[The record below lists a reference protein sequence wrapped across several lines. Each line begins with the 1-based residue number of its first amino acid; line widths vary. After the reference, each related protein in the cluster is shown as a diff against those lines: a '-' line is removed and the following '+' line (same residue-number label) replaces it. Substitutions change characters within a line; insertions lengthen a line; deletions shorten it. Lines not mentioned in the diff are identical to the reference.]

1 MEILVLLAIIVGFSS
16 VQGDNEV
23 YVTTG
28 DQIKKFNKD
37 KVKTTIIYKQ
47 PQRKIIGLG
56 ADLDGK
62 FLFWSDVSS
71 GHSGIYRSDL
81 DGRNVT
87 TIVRDVGKVQSI
99 SADWVSNHIYWTD
112 SQRKTVEIANY
123 DGSGRRILVSTDL
136 QQPQAVIVDPVFGFI
151 FWYDQKLNKIERSL
165 LDGSHR
171 RIIVRSR
178 KHHPNQFA
186 ISHAFRQLYWTDAK
200 DNSLYSC
207 DLSGKK
213 LRKQRDLKS
222 ITSGNPAY
230 GLTVIGNTA
239 LVSSGGD
246 TGIYAMLIETNLPFW
261 YKEAT
266 NLGHHELYSIV
277 SPDVSTQPMNY
288 HPCSSLDKGGCA
300 ELCLPTEGT
309 SYRCTC
315 SIFGG
320 KVIAKDGKTCEVPD
334 EILLFAQQGT
344 GEIAFLS
351 TDKKSFPDYTLVAT
365 STQPAAVAYDPVS
378 MMVYWSDLKDK
389 CVYRA
394 PLNGS
399 YKEVVLSSTDG
410 VGTVHGL
417 AFDWQARR
425 LYFTNVWQ
433 SAPSLDG
440 SLFSWHKIEMLDI
453 NTGQMQVIRRDVDKP
468 RGLALDL
475 TRGYLYY
482 TDSGLTPKV
491 MRCHLDGSQPQ
502 ILLDTGLSDPC
513 GVAIGGHKVF
523 VVDSN
528 FDNKTTYPSIQEYDP
543 LQSTWRD
550 LGIQALEFPQ
560 SIAVHMGTVFVSDW
574 SSVNSDKGFIRSFYL
589 NHTAVVDDIRE
600 GNKPSGLLV
609 ASVKLNSRD
618 EDLNCLE
625 ANCSHGCIGGTVD
638 FSTHCY
644 CPSGTASIRAPDNRT
659 CTRPDSFLLYADLNT
674 INLFSLDEG
683 SDPQP
688 QTLVRGGT
696 QSNFVALAYDSTL
709 DMIYWSDHS
718 RKAVFSSPLN
728 EIQPK
733 LVYQETGLVDGIA
746 VSPDRHR
753 LYWTVDSSENDTG
766 HIAKLNVLRGA
777 STYDIILSNLNHPR
791 AIVLHPNDR
800 WMYWTEHRDGLGG
813 AEIHSAKTNGHRS
826 KILKSGGMHWPNSL
840 VIQGDEM
847 YIADSIGKIFVMEL
861 DGSSFRELPLVS
873 KTMGHV
879 FGMVLLKHVT
889 FFTDWTTQSV
899 VMSNLVTGIPVTL
912 VTNLTRPTDIV
923 LHHPRNFSGNYC
935 FRNDCLCIHGC
946 VPLPRGLHQC
956 ICPEGTRLQADSTT
970 CLSDKTTTA
979 AMGISPPIQDIV
991 EDSFMNFPTEF
1002 TEPALSSTL
1011 ETHTT
1016 LVLSSSAT
1024 PSLTSS
1030 QTIANSVDIKQVNTD
1045 SEGWKNQS
1053 TTNSPMKVFHSSNPL
1068 GEDIPFVTPLEMD
1081 VTSSNGFS
1089 ADYTSSGREEK
1100 VAGSE
1105 QYTRF
1110 QEYEYDYKYSNESA
1124 EILSSPPLSSS
1135 LVPLKSSSPSTI
1147 SSLTFL
1153 SSPTF
1158 YETSDNLSVRL
1169 NISLKTDSSSMSL
1182 VPMTVKSPV
1191 SLTTRSDLHDNF
1203 NVTSDDL
1210 ATPPSAT
1217 HKHRHGKLKDSSVLE
1232 KELMTSSDMT
1242 SPSISTLTFSDSDI
1256 SVSSEPISI
1265 TTDGHGSITTEST
1278 SLASESVSEN
1288 ETEPIPVIDAEDT
1301 LFVDKNKSE
1310 VNTEN
1315 YVNMNIIPTSTS
1327 RPTTTSH
1334 KIIGDYGYGE
1344 LYDFTDD
1351 DFPDEPLIQIEPLEK
1366 PRFTLCPEDEAVY
1379 YRIPPL
1385 DNKVK
1390 IPVDLSAVDYSGSKL
1405 TVTSNYKIQDNS
1417 IVLSWEGVNRDSR
1430 HMIVFE
1436 AEDNMKQKAFCQ
1448 LMVILQDVDEPKF
1461 TYCPEDMVLR
1471 TTHAVETIFWPLPEA
1486 IDNVGI
1492 REMTSSHSPGSPFSP
1507 GENSVNYTAIDL
1519 AGNEAHCRFKITILQ
1534 DKLCT
1539 LPEIEHGGIICSWS
1553 NAESNLCSIKCE
1565 RDYAI
1570 SPLQVFRK
1578 SFSCKEK
1585 EEVDVLSDAMKRY
1598 APCLRRESPSL
1609 LRQEFRL
1616 LFRES
1621 NKEHE
1626 SKMFQDLSITVID
1639 HLHTMTKCKQD
1650 RCSVGPLKMAC
1661 SPNTWCYQEVAY
1673 KPTFGIIFNVTVS
1686 NSSKPEDTDPYEILL
1701 DVHLSL
1707 MGLFSTPQLRVD
1719 NQYTTMIDDMLTSS
1733 AQWLCAPG
1741 KIADAYT
1748 CVSCPPGTLHNTT
1761 SDQCEL
1767 CPLNTYQTKEAQ
1779 ISCMHCDSGLTSP
1792 EGATTPSQ
1800 CKSIPSM
1807 DEMTLFLI
1815 VTASTFGVVFLCM
1828 AITLYL
1834 QFKRQQKRDE
1844 EKSVQKIKRSYMT
1857 PNYYVAPPP
1866 ILKSKLLDD
1875 TSSISKRSFI
1885 FDKNLPGINIYAN
1898 QDYEEIN
1905 SMTMPSPMTVY
1916 QNETFSKSPSPSPSL
1931 AFKFSKSGFSNGS
1944 PTSDERQSH
1953 SLSRDTTFSNM
1964 SPNFSPTF
1972 GVKRNSM
1979 RSNSASGSPNM
1990 QRKMSRESTFSNNSP
2005 RPMRTQRVPADG
2017 TNPMAMSP
2025 LLRMKLAAYN
2035 FSHDDQ

>member
-1 MEILVLLAIIVGFSS
+1 
-16 VQGDNEV
+16 
-23 YVTTG
+23 
-28 DQIKKFNKD
+28 
-37 KVKTTIIYKQ
+37 
-47 PQRKIIGLG
+47 
-56 ADLDGK
+56 
-62 FLFWSDVSS
+62 
-71 GHSGIYRSDL
+71 
-81 DGRNVT
+81 
-87 TIVRDVGKVQSI
+87 
-99 SADWVSNHIYWTD
+99 
-112 SQRKTVEIANY
+112 
-123 DGSGRRILVSTDL
+123 
-136 QQPQAVIVDPVFGFI
+136 
-151 FWYDQKLNKIERSL
+151 
-165 LDGSHR
+165 
-171 RIIVRSR
+171 
-178 KHHPNQFA
+178 
-186 ISHAFRQLYWTDAK
+186 QLYWTDAK
-200 DNSLYSC
+200 DNSIYSC

-222 ITSGNPAY
+222 VTSGNPAY

-239 LVSSGGD
+239 LVSTGGD
-246 TGIYAMLIETNLPFW
+246 TAIYAMLIETSLPFW

-266 NLGHHELYSIV
+266 NLGHRDLYSIV

-309 SYRCTC
+309 SYRCAC
-315 SIFGG
+315 SMYGG
-320 KVIAKDGKTCEVPD
+320 KAIAKDGKTCQVPD

-344 GEIAFLS
+344 GEIAFFS
-351 TDKKSFPDYTLVAT
+351 TDRESYTDYTLVAT

-399 YKEVVLSSTDG
+399 YREVVLSTIDG
-410 VGTVHGL
+410 VGAVHGL

-425 LYFTNVWQ
+425 LYFTNIWQ
-433 SAPSLDG
+433 SAPSFDG
-440 SLFSWHKIEMLDI
+440 SVFSWHKIEMLDI
-453 NTGQMQVIRRDVDKP
+453 NTGQLQVIRRDVDKP

-475 TRGYLYY
+475 TAGYLYY

-491 MRCHLDGSQPQ
+491 LRCHLDGSQPQ
-502 ILLDTGLSDPC
+502 VLLDTGLSDPC
-513 GVAIGGHKVF
+513 GVTIWGHKVY

-528 FDNKTTYPSIQEYDP
+528 SDNETTYPSIQEYDP

-550 LGIQALEFPQ
+550 LGIQALEYPQ
-560 SIAVHMGTVFVSDW
+560 SIAVHMGKVFVSDW
-574 SSVNSDKGFIRSFYL
+574 SSGNSDKGFITSFYL
-589 NHTAVVDDIRE
+589 NHTANVDTVIE

-609 ASVKLNSRD
+609 ASVKLNSKD
-618 EDLNCLE
+618 QDLNCLE
-625 ANCSHGCIGGTVD
+625 ANCSHGCIRSPVD
-638 FSTHCY
+638 FPPRCY
-644 CPSGTASIRAPDNRT
+644 CPSGTAFVRASDNKT
-659 CTRPDSFLLYADLNT
+659 CTRPDNFLLYADLNT
-674 INLFSLDEG
+674 INLLSLDEG

-728 EIQPK
+728 EIQPT
-733 LVYQETGLVDGIA
+733 LVYQETGQVDGIA
-746 VSPDRHR
+746 VSSDRHR
-753 LYWTVDSSENDTG
+753 IYWTVDSSENDTG
-766 HIAKLNVLRGA
+766 HIAKLNVMRGA

-791 AIVLHPNDR
+791 AIILHPNDR
-800 WMYWTEHRDGLGG
+800 WMYWTEHREGFGG

-826 KILKSGGMHWPNSL
+826 KMLKSGGMHWPNSL

-861 DGSSFRELPLVS
+861 DG
-873 KTMGHV
+873 
-879 FGMVLLKHVT
+879 
-889 FFTDWTTQSV
+889 
-899 VMSNLVTGIPVTL
+899 
-912 VTNLTRPTDIV
+912 
-923 LHHPRNFSGNYC
+923 NYC

-956 ICPEGTRLQADSTT
+956 ICQEGTKLQADSTT
-970 CLSDKTTTA
+970 CLSDETTTV
-979 AMGISPPIQDIV
+979 AMGISLPMQDIV
-991 EDSFMNFPTEF
+991 KDSFMNFPSEF
-1002 TEPALSSTL
+1002 TEPVLSSTL
-1011 ETHTT
+1011 EIHTAS
-1016 LVLSSSAT
+1016 VLR

-1030 QTIANSVDIKQVNTD
+1030 QTLASSADIKQINTN
-1045 SEGWKNQS
+1045 SEGQRNES
-1053 TTNSPMKVFHSSNPL
+1053 TTTSKEVFRSPDPI
-1068 GEDIPFVTPLEMD
+1068 GEDISFVTTLEIN
-1081 VTSSNGFS
+1081 VTSSDGFS
-1089 ADYTSSGREEK
+1089 ADYASTQREEK
-1100 VAGSE
+1100 VTGPE
-1105 QYTRF
+1105 QYTTF
-1110 QEYEYDYKYSNESA
+1110 QKYEHDYKDTDESA
-1124 EILSSPPLSSS
+1124 EILSSPPLSTS
-1135 LVPLKSSSPSTI
+1135 LVPLSSSPSTI
-1147 SSLTFL
+1147 SSLSSS

-1158 YETSDNLSVRL
+1158 HEISDTSLVRL
-1169 NISLKTDSSSMSL
+1169 NISLKTDSSFISQAPLTVRSTVSM
-1182 VPMTVKSPV
+1182 
-1191 SLTTRSDLHDNF
+1191 TTLSDLHDNF
-1203 NVTSDDL
+1203 NITSGNI
-1210 ATPPSAT
+1210 ATPSSAT
-1217 HKHRHGKLKDSSVLE
+1217 HKHRHGKHKEDSFLE
-1232 KELMTSSDMT
+1232 EELIIKPNST
-1242 SPSISTLTFSDSDI
+1242 SPSISTLSFSDSNI
-1256 SVSSEPISI
+1256 TVSTEPISI
-1265 TTDGHGSITTEST
+1265 TTDEHDSITTESLF
-1278 SLASESVSEN
+1278 LATEPVSES
-1288 ETEPIPVIDAEDT
+1288 ETEPILIIDAEDT
-1301 LFVDKNKSE
+1301 LFVDKNKTE

-1315 YVNMNIIPTSTS
+1315 HINMNIIPTTTK

-1334 KIIGDYGYGE
+1334 KIVGDYGYDE

-1366 PRFTLCPEDEAVY
+1366 PHFTTCPEDEPVY

-1390 IPVDLSAVDYSGSKL
+1390 IPVDLSAVDYNGSKL

-1417 IVLSWEGVNRDSR
+1417 IVLSWEGVNKDSR

-1436 AEDNMKQKAFCQ
+1436 AEDNMKHKAYCQ
-1448 LMVILQDVDEPKF
+1448 LMVILQDVDEPRF

-1519 AGNEAHCRFKITILQ
+1519 AGNEAQCRFKITILQ

-1539 LPEIEHGGIICSWS
+1539 LPEIKHGGIICSRS
-1553 NAESNLCSIKCE
+1553 SAESNLCSINCE
-1565 RDYAI
+1565 QGYAI
-1570 SPLQVFRK
+1570 SPLPVFRK

-1585 EEVDVLSDAMKRY
+1585 EKVDALSDAMKRY
-1598 APCLRRESPSL
+1598 TPCLRRESPTL

-1621 NKEHE
+1621 DKEHE
-1626 SKMFQDLSITVID
+1626 SKVFQELSTTVLD
-1639 HLHTMTKCKQD
+1639 HLQTMTKCKQD
-1650 RCSVGPLKMAC
+1650 RCSVGPLKHAC

-1719 NQYTTMIDDMLTSS
+1719 SQYTTMIDDMLTSS

-1741 KIADAYT
+1741 KLADEYT
-1748 CVSCPPGTLHNTT
+1748 CVSCPPGTFHNTT
-1761 SDQCEL
+1761 SDQCEF
-1767 CPLNTYQTKEAQ
+1767 CPQNTYQAKEAQ
-1779 ISCMHCDSGLTSP
+1779 TSCMHCDSGLISP
-1792 EGATTPSQ
+1792 EGTTMPSQ

-1834 QFKRQQKRDE
+1834 QFKRQQKRDA

-1898 QDYEEIN
+1898 QDYEDIN
-1905 SMTMPSPMTVY
+1905 SMTTSSPMTVY
-1916 QNETFSKSPSPSPSL
+1916 QNETFSKSPSLSPSL
-1931 AFKFSKSGFSNGS
+1931 AFKFSKSGFSNTS
-1944 PTSDERQSH
+1944 PTSDDRQSH

-1979 RSNSASGSPNM
+1979 RSNSLSGSPNT

-2005 RPMRTQRVPADG
+2005 RPMRAQRGPADS